1 MFSFRNFV
9 IITAVLS
16 IGVFTQLPAQTAG
29 QAITHRQIKQAKR
42 IRQGVK
48 SGQLT
53 RQETRV
59 LRAEQRKIERDKLR
73 AESKGRIT
81 RKELHKIKAEQ
92 KAASRDIYR
101 KKHNNRV
108 Q

>member
-1 MFSFRNFV
+1 MFSFRNF
-9 IITAVLS
+9 ILIASALC
-16 IGVFTQLPAQTAG
+16 IGAFVQMPAQTPN
-29 QAITHRQIKQAKR
+29 QAVTHQQIKQAKR
-42 IRQGVK
+42 IHQGVK

-53 RQETRV
+53 HHETKA

-81 RKELHKIKAEQ
+81 KKELHKIKAEQ